1 MCECGLMLAI
11 VIYALYFRFINN
23 IGEVSQ
29 PKMTATAIVPVLTL
43 APWAIGLSR
52 YI

>member
-1 MCECGLMLAI
+1 MLAI
-11 VIYALYFRFINN
+11 VIYALDLMFIS

-43 APWAIGLSR
+43 APWAFQQK
-52 YI
+52 